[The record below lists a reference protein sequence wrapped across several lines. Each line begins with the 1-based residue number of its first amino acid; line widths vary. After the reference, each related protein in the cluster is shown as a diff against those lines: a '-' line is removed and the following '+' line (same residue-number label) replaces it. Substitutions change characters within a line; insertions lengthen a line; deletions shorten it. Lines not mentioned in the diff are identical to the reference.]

1 MGNKAGSLPLK
12 MNHRKVF
19 LLLGSNVG
27 DRLDNLARAENE
39 LARLGVIEKKSS
51 VYQTAPWGKIDQP
64 NFLNVALLI
73 TSSLDPTMVLEEIL
87 KIEHKLGRTRT
98 EKWGERLIDVD
109 IIYFGDLIVDS
120 QDLIIPH
127 PHLQYRKFVLIP
139 LVEIDAD
146 FVHPEFKKT
155 NRQLLAECQDHLPV

>member
-1 MGNKAGSLPLK
+1 

-39 LARLGVIEKKSS
+39 LGRLGVIEKKSS

-64 NFLNVALLI
+64 NFLNVAFLI
-73 TSSLDPTMVLEEIL
+73 TSSLDPTRVLEEIL

-98 EKWGERLIDVD
+98 EKWGERLIDID

-120 QDLIIPH
+120 HDLTIPH
-127 PHLQYRKFVLIP
+127 PHLQDRKFVLIP

-146 FVHPEFKKT
+146 FVLPKLKKT
-155 NRQLLAECQDHLPV
+155 NRQLLAECQDNLPVTKFKG